1 MRIRQKSVKLRPQ
14 IFAAVFWLKSRCFH
28 YFPVAGHLKFIMSRK
43 PNLYKKANED
53 FLAAKAQEEG
63 MVVLDN
69 GVMYRVLEK
78 GSGSRCPKPSGI
90 VYVRY
95 TGRLID
101 GTVFDSTE
109 GQPLP
114 ALFVV
119 RDLIM
124 GWQIALTRMHEGDRW
139 EVYIPA
145 KWGYGAVKMDDI
157 PAHSTLV
164 FDMELVKIE
173 R

>member
-1 MRIRQKSVKLRPQ
+1 M
-14 IFAAVFWLKSRCFH
+14 LKRH
-28 YFPVAGHLKFIMSRK
+28 KKHNP
-43 PNLYKKANED
+43 YKEANEA
-53 FLAAKAQEEG
+53 FLLVKAQEEG
-63 MVVLDN
+63 MHVLDN
-69 GVMYRVLEK
+69 GVMYRVLEEGRGNK
-78 GSGSRCPKPSGI
+78 CPKPSGI
-90 VYVRY
+90 VYVHY

-101 GTVFDSTE
+101 GTIFDTTE

-139 EVYIPA
+139 EVFIPA
-145 KWGYGAVKMDDI
+145 KWGYGALRMDDI
-157 PAHSTLV
+157 PAHSTLI
-164 FDMELVKIE
+164 FELELVKIE